1 MLKEM
6 LQKADHKTLP
16 NRNGAMRRLTNRLLI
31 LLALAL
37 LALGAA
43 AQFGLVHTPVPPLVF
58 IVGGAILGLLLATAR
73 LPLVARRPIVFL
85 LTLAFLAALTAGLAY
100 FQFAIKPVMVKGF
113 ITAAFAPKPTAVTAE
128 AVTVENWPPE
138 LTAIGTLRAYQ
149 GVLIAPQAAGVVTAK
164 HFESGEDVEAG
175 ALLINIDDSV
185 EQADLANG
193 LAQLKNAEATL
204 ARQKTLVVQGNT
216 PQSSVDTAL
225 AGRDSAAATV
235 ERTRAVIAQKAIK
248 APFAGRLGLR
258 NVDLGQYVAVGTS
271 LVTLQ
276 QLDPIYADF
285 PVPEEALR
293 SLATGQMVR
302 MTVDAIPGRSFEG
315 KIEAIDARVSADSRN
330 VTARAVFANPDR
342 KLLPGMFA
350 NLTVTTGEPASV
362 LTVPRTAIVYS
373 LYGDNVFVVR
383 AAPHAREQGAVSD
396 KGGVSGLIVERR
408 FVHVGAAQGERI
420 VIKDGL
426 RAGERVVTAGQIKLQ
441 AYMPVTLD
449 ETAALPPPA
458 ETPRP

>member
-1 MLKEM
+1 
-6 LQKADHKTLP
+6 
-16 NRNGAMRRLTNRLLI
+16 MRRLTNRLLI

-43 AQFGLVHTPVPPLVF
+43 AQFALIHAPVPPLVF
-58 IVGGAILGLLLATAR
+58 IIGGAILGLLLVIAK

-113 ITAAFAPKPTAVTAE
+113 ISAAFAPKPTAVAAE
-128 AVTVENWPPE
+128 VVKAEKWPPE
-138 LTAIGTLRAYQ
+138 LTAIGTLRAMQ
-149 GVLIAPQAAGVVTAK
+149 GVAIAPQAAGDVTAI
-164 HFESGEDVEAG
+164 HFQSGDDVGVG

-193 LAQLKNAEATL
+193 LAQLKNAEVTL
-204 ARQKTLVVQGNT
+204 TRQKTLVAQGNT
-216 PQSSVDTAL
+216 PQSTADTAL
-225 AGRDSAAATV
+225 ATRNSAAATV

-276 QLDPIYADF
+276 ELDPIYADF

-293 SLATGQMVR
+293 SLAVGQLVS
-302 MTVDAIPGRSFEG
+302 MTVDAIPGRNFEG
-315 KIEAIDARVSADSRN
+315 KIEAIDARVSAESRN
-330 VTARAVFANPDR
+330 VIARAVFVNPDR

-350 NLTVTTGEPASV
+350 NLTVTTGEPVSV

-383 AAPHAREQGAVSD
+383 AAPHAREEGAVSD
-396 KGGVSGLIVERR
+396 KGGASGLIVERR
-408 FVHVGAAQGERI
+408 FVKVGPAQGERI
-420 VIKDGL
+420 AIEEGL

-441 AYMPVTLD
+441 AYMPVTID
-449 ETAALPPPA
+449 EAAALPAPVV
-458 ETPRP
+458 TPRP

>member
-1 MLKEM
+1 
-6 LQKADHKTLP
+6 
-16 NRNGAMRRLTNRLLI
+16 MRRLMNRLLI

-43 AQFGLVHTPVPPLVF
+43 AQLGLFHTPVPPLVF
-58 IVGGAILGLLLATAR
+58 VVGGAILGLLLVLAK

-85 LTLAFLAALTAGLAY
+85 ITLALLAALTAGLAY

-113 ITAAFAPKPTAVTAE
+113 ISAAFAPKPTAVAAE
-128 AVTVENWPPE
+128 AVKAEKWPPE
-138 LTAIGTLRAYQ
+138 LTAIGTLRAFQ
-149 GVLIAPQAAGVVTAK
+149 GVIIAPQAAGVVTAK
-164 HFESGEDVEAG
+164 HFESGEDVEVG

-193 LAQLKNAEATL
+193 LAQLKNADATL
-204 ARQKTLVVQGNT
+204 ARQKTLVAQGNT
-216 PQSSVDTAL
+216 PQSTVDTAL
-225 AGRDSAAATV
+225 ATRDSAAATV
-235 ERTRAVIAQKAIK
+235 ERTRAVIAQKTIK

-293 SLATGQMVR
+293 SLAVDQLVT
-302 MTVDAIPGRSFEG
+302 MTVDAIPGRNFDG
-315 KIEAIDARVSADSRN
+315 KIEAIDARVSAESRN

-350 NLTVTTGEPASV
+350 NLTVTTGQPASV

-383 AAPHAREQGAVSD
+383 AAPHAREQGGVSD

-408 FVHVGAAQGERI
+408 FVRVGPAQGERI
-420 VIKDGL
+420 AIEDGL

-441 AYMPVTLD
+441 AYMPVTID
-449 ETAALPPPA
+449 EAAALPAPA

>member
-1 MLKEM
+1 
-6 LQKADHKTLP
+6 
-16 NRNGAMRRLTNRLLI
+16 MRRLTYRLLV

-43 AQFGLVHTPVPPLVF
+43 ARFALIHVPLPPLALVAA
-58 IVGGAILGLLLATAR
+58 GAVLGLLLIIAR
-73 LPLVARRPIVFL
+73 LPLGARRPVVFL
-85 LTLAFLAALTAGLAY
+85 VTLLLLAALTGGLAY
-100 FQFAIKPVMVKGF
+100 FQFFIKPNIVKGF
-113 ITAAFAPKPTAVTAE
+113 IAAAFAPKPTAVAAE
-128 AVTVENWPPE
+128 AVKMEKWPPE

-149 GVLIAPQAAGVVTAK
+149 GVAIAPQAAGDVAAI
-164 HFESGEDVEAG
+164 HFKSGDDVDTG
-175 ALLINIDDSV
+175 ALLINIDDLV

-193 LAQLKNAEATL
+193 LAQLKNAEVTL
-204 ARQKTLVVQGNT
+204 TRQKTLVVQGNT
-216 PQSSVDTAL
+216 PQSTVDTAL
-225 AGRDSAAATV
+225 ATRDSAAATV

-285 PVPEEALR
+285 PAPEEALR
-293 SLATGQMVR
+293 ALAVGQQVR
-302 MTVDAIPGRSFEG
+302 MTVDAIPGHSFEG
-315 KIEAIDARVSADSRN
+315 KIEAIDARVSAESRN

-383 AAPHAREQGAVSD
+383 AAPHAREQGGVSD
-396 KGGVSGLIVERR
+396 KGGASGLIVERR
-408 FVHVGAAQGERI
+408 FVKVGQARGERI
-420 VIKDGL
+420 AIQEGL

-441 AYMPVTLD
+441 AYMPVTID
-449 ETAALPPPA
+449 ETAALPAPA

>member
-1 MLKEM
+1 
-6 LQKADHKTLP
+6 
-16 NRNGAMRRLTNRLLI
+16 MRRLTNRLLI
-31 LLALAL
+31 LLALAS

-43 AQFGLVHTPVPPLVF
+43 AQFALFHTPVPPLVF
-58 IVGGAILGLLLATAR
+58 IVGGAILGLLLLIAR

-113 ITAAFAPKPTAVTAE
+113 ISAAFAPKPTAVAAE
-128 AVTVENWPPE
+128 AVKAEKWPPE

-149 GVLIAPQAAGVVTAK
+149 GVLIAPQQAGMVTAK
-164 HFESGEDVEAG
+164 HFESGEDVPAG

-193 LAQLKNAEATL
+193 LAQLKNADATL
-204 ARQKTLVVQGNT
+204 TRQKTLVAQGNT
-216 PQSSVDTAL
+216 PQSTVDTAL
-225 AGRDSAAATV
+225 ATRDSAAATV

-293 SLATGQMVR
+293 ALAVGQVAS
-302 MTVDAIPGRSFEG
+302 MTVDAIPGRTFEG
-315 KIEAIDARVSADSRN
+315 KIEAIDARVSAESRN
-330 VTARAVFANPDR
+330 VTARAVFANRDR

-383 AAPHAREQGAVSD
+383 AAPHAREQGGVSD
-396 KGGVSGLIVERR
+396 KAGVSGLIVERR
-408 FVHVGAAQGERI
+408 FVKVGPAQGERI
-420 VIKDGL
+420 AVEDGL

-441 AYMPVTLD
+441 AFMPVTID
-449 ETAALPPPA
+449 EAAALPAPTQ
-458 ETPRP
+458 TPRP

>member
-1 MLKEM
+1 
-6 LQKADHKTLP
+6 
-16 NRNGAMRRLTNRLLI
+16 MRRLTYRLLI

-37 LALGAA
+37 LALGAL
-43 AQFGLVHTPVPPLVF
+43 AQLGLIHTPVPPLVF
-58 IVGGAILGLLLATAR
+58 IVGGAILGVLLLIAR
-73 LPLVARRPIVFL
+73 LPVAARRPIVFL
-85 LTLAFLAALTAGLAY
+85 ITLAFLATLTAGLAY

-113 ITAAFAPKPTAVTAE
+113 ISAAFAPKPTAVAAE
-128 AVTVENWPPE
+128 AVKAEKWPPE

-149 GVLIAPQAAGVVTAK
+149 GILVAPQAAGIVTAK
-164 HFESGEDVEAG
+164 HFDSGEDVAAG

-193 LAQLKNAEATL
+193 LAQLKSADATL
-204 ARQKTLVVQGNT
+204 ARQKTLVAQGNT
-216 PQSSVDTAL
+216 PQSTVDTAL
-225 AGRDSAAATV
+225 ATRDSAAATV

-276 QLDPIYADF
+276 QLDPIYVDF

-293 SLATGQMVR
+293 SLAVGQAAS
-302 MTVDAIPGRSFEG
+302 MTVDAIPARSFEG
-315 KIEAIDARVSADSRN
+315 KIEAIDARVSAESRN
-330 VTARAVFANPDR
+330 VTARAVFANPER

-373 LYGDNVFVVR
+373 LYGDNVFVAR
-383 AAPHAREQGAVSD
+383 AAPHARQQGGVSD
-396 KGGVSGLIVERR
+396 KGGASGLIVERR
-408 FVHVGAAQGERI
+408 FVKVGPARGERI
-420 VIKDGL
+420 AIEEGL
-426 RAGERVVTAGQIKLQ
+426 RAGEQVVTAGQIKLQ
-441 AYMPVTLD
+441 AYMPVTID
-449 ETAALPPPA
+449 EAAALPAPA
-458 ETPRP
+458 ETSRP

>member
-1 MLKEM
+1 
-6 LQKADHKTLP
+6 
-16 NRNGAMRRLTNRLLI
+16 MRRPTNRLLV

-37 LALGAA
+37 LALGAGV
-43 AQFGLVHTPVPPLVF
+43 QFALIQAPVPPLVF
-58 IVGGAILGLLLATAR
+58 GAAAAIVALVLVLR
-73 LPLVARRPIVFL
+73 NLPLGARRPVVFL
-85 LTLAFLAALTAGLAY
+85 VALALLAALTGGLAY
-100 FQFAIKPVMVKGF
+100 FQFVIKPNLVRGF

-128 AVTVENWPPE
+128 AARVEKWPPE
-138 LTAIGTLRAYQ
+138 LMAIGTLRAYQ
-149 GVLIAPQAAGVVTAK
+149 GVIIAPQAAGVVTAK
-164 HFESGEDVEAG
+164 HFESGDDVEVG
-175 ALLINIDDSV
+175 APLINIDDSV

-204 ARQKTLVVQGNT
+204 VRQKTLVVQGNP
-216 PQSSVDTAL
+216 PQSPVDAAIAT
-225 AGRDSAAATV
+225 RDSAAATV

-258 NVDLGQYVAVGTS
+258 NVDIGQYVAVGTS

-293 SLATGQMVR
+293 SLAAGQSVS

-315 KIEAIDARVSADSRN
+315 QIEAIDARVSAESRN

-350 NLTVTTGEPASV
+350 NLTVTTGQPASV
-362 LTVPRTAIVYS
+362 LTIPRTAIVYS
-373 LYGDNVFVVR
+373 LYGDNVFVVTT
-383 AAPHAREQGAVSD
+383 APHAREQGGVSD
-396 KGGVSGLIVERR
+396 KGGASGLIVERR
-408 FVHVGAAQGERI
+408 FVRVGAARGERI
-420 VIKDGL
+420 AIKDGL
-426 RAGERVVTAGQIKLQ
+426 RPGERVVTAGQIKLQ

-449 ETAALPPPA
+449 ETAALPTPA
-458 ETPRP
+458 ETSRP

>member
-1 MLKEM
+1 
-6 LQKADHKTLP
+6 
-16 NRNGAMRRLTNRLLI
+16 MRRLMYRLLI
-31 LLALAL
+31 VLALAL

-43 AQFGLVHTPVPPLVF
+43 AQFGLVHTTVPPLAF
-58 IVGGAILGLLLATAR
+58 IVGGAILGLLLLVAK

-85 LTLAFLAALTAGLAY
+85 LTLAFLAALTGGLAY
-100 FQFAIKPVMVKGF
+100 FQFAIKPNLVRGF
-113 ITAAFAPKPTAVTAE
+113 ITAAFAPKPTAVAAE
-128 AVTVENWPPE
+128 PVKAEKWPPE

-149 GVLIAPQAAGVVTAK
+149 GVIIAPQAAGVVTAK

-204 ARQKTLVVQGNT
+204 TRQKTLVAQGNT
-216 PQSSVDTAL
+216 PQSTVDTAL
-225 AGRDSAAATV
+225 ATRDSAAATV

-293 SLATGQMVR
+293 TLAVGQLVSM
-302 MTVDAIPGRSFEG
+302 MVDAIPGRSFEG
-315 KIEAIDARVSADSRN
+315 KIEAIDARVSAESRN

-373 LYGDNVFVVR
+373 LYGDAVFVVA
-383 AAPHAREQGAVSD
+383 AAPHAREQGGVSD
-396 KGGVSGLIVERR
+396 KGASGLIVVRR
-408 FVHVGAAQGERI
+408 SVRVGPASGERI
-420 VIKDGL
+420 AIEEGL
-426 RAGERVVTAGQIKLQ
+426 RAGEKVVTAGQIKLQ

>member
-1 MLKEM
+1 
-6 LQKADHKTLP
+6 
-16 NRNGAMRRLTNRLLI
+16 MRRLTNRLLV

-37 LALGAA
+37 LALGAG
-43 AQFGLVHTPVPPLVF
+43 AQLALIHVPAPPLAFVAAA
-58 IVGGAILGLLLATAR
+58 AICALLLGLR
-73 LPLVARRPIVFL
+73 NLPLGARRPVVFL
-85 LTLAFLAALTAGLAY
+85 VALVLLAALTGGLAY

-113 ITAAFAPKPTAVTAE
+113 ISAAFAPKPTAVTAE
-128 AVTVENWPPE
+128 AVKVENWPPE
-138 LTAIGTLRAYQ
+138 LMAIGTLRAMQ
-149 GVLIAPQAAGVVTAK
+149 GVAIAPQAPGDVTAI
-164 HFESGEDVEAG
+164 HFQSGDDVGVG

-185 EQADLANG
+185 ERADLANG
-193 LAQLKNAEATL
+193 LAQLKNAETTL

-216 PQSSVDTAL
+216 PQSTVDTAV
-225 AGRDSAAATV
+225 ATRDSAAATV

-258 NVDLGQYVAVGTS
+258 NVDLGQYVPVGTS

-293 SLATGQMVR
+293 SLAAGQAVS

-315 KIEAIDARVSADSRN
+315 KIEAIDARVSAESRN
-330 VTARAVFANPDR
+330 VIARAVFANPDR

-350 NLTVTTGEPASV
+350 NLTATTGQPASV

-383 AAPHAREQGAVSD
+383 AAAHARQQ
-396 KGGVSGLIVERR
+396 GGVSNNGGPSGLIVERR
-408 FVHVGAAQGERI
+408 FVRVGPARGERI
-420 VIKDGL
+420 AIEDGL

-441 AYMPVTLD
+441 AYMPVTID
-449 ETAALPPPA
+449 ESAALPTPT

>member
-1 MLKEM
+1 M
-6 LQKADHKTLP
+6 
-16 NRNGAMRRLTNRLLI
+16 NRLVA

-43 AQFGLVHTPVPPLVF
+43 AQLALIHAPVPPLVF
-58 IVGGAILGLLLATAR
+58 VAIAIILALFLVLR
-73 LPLVARRPIVFL
+73 NLPLGARRPIVFVV
-85 LTLAFLAALTAGLAY
+85 TLALLAAATGGLAY
-100 FQFAIKPVMVKGF
+100 FQFAIKPVIIKTFMA
-113 ITAAFAPKPTAVTAE
+113 AAFAPKPTAVTAE
-128 AVTVENWPPE
+128 AVKAEKWPPE

-149 GVLIAPQAAGVVTAK
+149 GVIIAPQAAGVVTAK
-164 HFESGEDVEAG
+164 HFESGDDVEVG

-216 PQSSVDTAL
+216 PQSSVDA
-225 AGRDSAAATV
+225 AIAARDSAAATV

-258 NVDLGQYVAVGTS
+258 NVDIGQYVAVGTS

-285 PVPEEALR
+285 PAPEEALR
-293 SLATGQMVR
+293 SLAVGQAVS
-302 MTVDAIPGRSFEG
+302 MTVDAIPGRTFEG
-315 KIEAIDARVSADSRN
+315 KIEAIDARVSAESRN
-330 VTARAVFANPDR
+330 VMARAVFANPDR

-373 LYGDNVFVVR
+373 LYGDNVFVVK
-383 AAPHAREQGAVSD
+383 AAAHAREQGGVSD
-396 KGGVSGLIVERR
+396 NGGPSGLIVERR
-408 FVHVGAAQGERI
+408 FVRVGPAQGERI
-420 VIKDGL
+420 AVEEGL
-426 RAGERVVTAGQIKLQ
+426 RPGERVVTAGQIKLQ

-449 ETAALPPPA
+449 ETAALPTSA
-458 ETPRP
+458 ETARP

>member
-1 MLKEM
+1 
-6 LQKADHKTLP
+6 
-16 NRNGAMRRLTNRLLI
+16 MRRLTNRLLI
-31 LLALAL
+31 FLALAL
-37 LALGAA
+37 LALGAGTQLA
-43 AQFGLVHTPVPPLVF
+43 LIHAPAPPLVF
-58 IVGGAILGLLLATAR
+58 VAAAAICALLLALR
-73 LPLVARRPIVFL
+73 NLPLGARRPVVFL
-85 LTLAFLAALTAGLAY
+85 VVLALLAALTGGLAY
-100 FQFAIKPVMVKGF
+100 FQFVIKPTLVRGF

-128 AVTVENWPPE
+128 AAKVEKWPPE

-193 LAQLKNAEATL
+193 LAQLKNAEVTL
-204 ARQKTLVVQGNT
+204 TRQKTLVVQGNT
-216 PQSSVDTAL
+216 PQSTVDTAL
-225 AGRDSAAATV
+225 ATRDSAAATV

-293 SLATGQMVR
+293 SLAVGQLVK

-315 KIEAIDARVSADSRN
+315 KIEAIDARVSAESRN
-330 VTARAVFANPDR
+330 VMARAVFANPDR

-350 NLTVTTGEPASV
+350 NLTVTTGEPASL

-373 LYGDNVFVVR
+373 LYGDNVFIVR
-383 AAPHAREQGAVSD
+383 AAPHAREEGGVSD
-396 KGGVSGLIVERR
+396 KGGASGLIVERR
-408 FVHVGAAQGERI
+408 FVKVGPARGERI
-420 VIKDGL
+420 AVEKGL

-441 AYMPVTLD
+441 AYMPVTVD
-449 ETAALPPPA
+449 QTAALPTPA